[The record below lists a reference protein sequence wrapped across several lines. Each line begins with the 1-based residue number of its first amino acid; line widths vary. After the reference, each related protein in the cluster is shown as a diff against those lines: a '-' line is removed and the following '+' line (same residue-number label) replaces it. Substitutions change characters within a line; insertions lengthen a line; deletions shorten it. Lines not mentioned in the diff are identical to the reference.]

1 MASNIIDNKKDEIKR
16 QLLYNVRKALE
27 GSVEAKFAIGYFF
40 LSGFNGIQKEL
51 NRRDFRKLRLL
62 IGNTS
67 DRETIEQMVEG
78 YNHLDR
84 VKSARKQIELG
95 RKSPKLEDTENRF
108 KSTLEAMDQTDEN
121 EQWMYRLADLIADRK
136 IRVRVFTRGRLH
148 SKAYIFDYPP
158 KVRAQYGPGMAIVGS
173 SNLSMAGMYHNTE
186 LNIKTRD
193 ERDHEDLTKWFMDLW
208 GKSEVFDESLMELL
222 KVSWPIA
229 DVTPYEIY
237 LKTLYHL
244 VEDRLEEGKEIKL
257 FWKDTLPTLTSFQEV
272 AVKTA
277 ISIINQYN
285 GAFVS
290 DVVGLGKTYI
300 GSGILKYFV
309 EVYGYKP
316 LIVCPSSL
324 EEMWREF
331 DDKYELGAKVLS
343 MGMLNGRKRNLLK
356 KYEDRDIVLIDES
369 HNFRYSNTRRYELL
383 QPFTSR
389 RKTVL
394 LTATP
399 LNNTPWDIYHQIKL
413 FHAKDSTSIP
423 IAPADLKEFFKRVED
438 GKSALSSILTQLLV
452 RRTRNQIIKY
462 YGKRD
467 ENGRYYIKIGK
478 KRNYFPKRDL
488 KTLSYSIDD
497 VYSGIYDRVC
507 ESLSSLKLA
516 RYGLYDYVLPGKQNR
531 RPYLELK
538 SAGENLRG
546 LVRSGLLKRFES
558 SSFAFK
564 KSVENFMRINTIFL
578 EALDRGYVPAGEEVQ
593 KVIYES
599 HIEEDEDLNEILQNI
614 EGLSEK
620 YDIKD
625 FDVLALEADIQSDLK
640 ILEEIFGLV
649 KDIPGLWTDTKLHE
663 LMTKLKSPE
672 LKGKKVLVF
681 TEFVDTANYI
691 YEELNGQLKRN
702 MEVITGSTRDR
713 HKVVGRFAPRS
724 NQYVF
729 ADGEEEIDI
738 LISTDVLSEGLNLQ
752 DCSDVVNYDLHW
764 NPVRLIQRIGRVDR
778 IGTEA
783 EVIRVYNFL
792 PEKRLEKNLK
802 LTEKLDARI
811 REIHTAIGEDTYILH
826 TREMLNREAM
836 YAIYDGRQEELD
848 RFEEGEEKVK
858 VSEAE
863 DIIRKLQKEDP
874 ELLERI
880 KKISMGVRSARQSP
894 DGNKYRFVFL
904 KKGNYRRLY
913 LLDQKGNIV
922 SEDEARILKII
933 KCDRDEPV
941 LKIPPGY
948 NRTVS
953 DMKRRFSKMVREAE
967 DAGERVKLTSG
978 QRYIKKALNEFRREV
993 ERSEFEDVKEKE
1005 DLISKIVEFER
1016 VFTTEI
1022 PSKPLNKQLILIKNH
1037 SMEGE
1042 ELMRKLEILYYDHN
1056 LARMVEE
1063 IEEEKDPLT
1072 YIVCSEALE

>member
-1 MASNIIDNKKDEIKR
+1 MASNIIDNNKDVIER
-16 QLLYNVRKALE
+16 QLLYNVKKALD

-40 LSGFNGIQKEL
+40 LSGFSGIQREL
-51 NRRDFRKLRLL
+51 NREGFKKLRLL

-67 DRETIEQMVEG
+67 DRETIEQLAEG
-78 YNHLDR
+78 YNHLER
-84 VKSARKQIELG
+84 VKSANKKIEFGKKKQ
-95 RKSPKLEDTENRF
+95 KLDDTKQRV
-108 KSTLEAMDQTDEN
+108 KSTLEGMDQTDEN
-121 EQWMYRLADLIADRK
+121 EGWMYNLAELISKEK
-136 IRVRVFTRGRLH
+136 IRVRVYTRGRLH

-158 KVRAQYGPGMAIVGS
+158 DLRAQYGPGMAIIGS

-208 GKSEVFDESLMELL
+208 KNSENFDESLMELL

-229 DVTPYEIY
+229 EVTPYELY

-244 VEDRLEEGKEIKL
+244 VEDRLEEEKDIKL
-257 FWKDTLPTLTSFQEV
+257 FWKDTLPTLTNFQEV

-277 ISIINQYN
+277 ISIIKQYN
-285 GAFVS
+285 GAFIS

-300 GSGILKYFV
+300 GSGVLKYFAD
-309 EVYGYKP
+309 VYGYKP
-316 LIVCPSSL
+316 LIICPKSL
-324 EEMWREF
+324 VDMWEESNE
-331 DDKYELGAKVLS
+331 KYELGAKVLS
-343 MGMLNGRKRNLLK
+343 MSMLSDRNKNLLK
-356 KYEDRDIVLIDES
+356 RYENCDIVLIDES
-369 HNFRYSNTRRYELL
+369 HNFRYPNTKRYELL

-399 LNNTPWDIYHQIKL
+399 LNNTPLDIYYQIKL
-413 FHAKDSTSIP
+413 FHAKDRTKIP
-423 IAPADLKEFFKRVED
+423 VAPANLKEFFKTVEN
-438 GKSALSSILTQLLV
+438 GEAALSSILSHLLV
-452 RRTRNQIIKY
+452 RRTRKQIIKY
-462 YGKRD
+462 YGKKD
-467 ENGRYYIKIGK
+467 NNGKYYVRIGK
-478 KRNYFPKRDL
+478 KRNYFPERDL
-488 KTLSYSIDD
+488 KTLSYSIDE
-497 VYSGIYDRVC
+497 VYEGIYDRVY
-507 ESLSSLKLA
+507 ESLSRLTLA
-516 RYGLYDYVLPGKQNR
+516 RYGLYDYVLPAKQNKH
-531 RPYLELK
+531 PYLELK
-538 SAGENLRG
+538 SAGQNLKG
-546 LVRSGLLKRFES
+546 LVRSGLFKRFES

-564 KSVENFMRINTIFL
+564 RSIENFIKINTIFL
-578 EALDRGYVPAGEEVQ
+578 EALKKGYVPAGEEVQ
-593 KVIYES
+593 KVIYDS
-599 HIEEDEDLNEILQNI
+599 QIEEDEDLAEILQNI

-625 FDVLALEADIQSDLK
+625 FDVPALEADISSDLR

-649 KDIPGLWTDTKLHE
+649 KDIPGLWTDTKLRE

-691 YEELNGQLKRN
+691 YEELKGHFKRN
-702 MEVITGSTRDR
+702 MEVITGNTKDR

-724 NQYVF
+724 NQYTF
-729 ADGEEEIDI
+729 ENGEEEIDI

-752 DCSDVVNYDLHW
+752 DCSDVINYDLHW

-792 PEKRLEKNLK
+792 PEKKLEKNLK
-802 LTEKLDARI
+802 LKEKLDIRI
-811 REIHTAIGEDTYILH
+811 KEIHTAIGEDTYILH
-826 TREMLNREAM
+826 TREMLNTEAM
-836 YAIYDGRQEELD
+836 YAIYDENPEELD
-848 RFEEGEEKVK
+848 RFEEEDEKVK

-863 DIIRKLQKEDP
+863 DIIRKLQKEEP

-880 KKISMGVRSARQSP
+880 KNISMGVRSARQSP

-904 KKGNYRRLY
+904 KKGNYKRLY
-913 LLDQKGNIV
+913 LLDPKGNIV
-922 SEDEARILKII
+922 FEDEAKILKII
-933 KCDRDEPV
+933 KCNKDEPV

-948 NRTVS
+948 NKTVS
-953 DMKRRFSKMVREAE
+953 DMKKKFSQMVKEAE
-967 DAGERVKLTSG
+967 DAGEKVKLTTG
-978 QRYIKKALNEFRREV
+978 QRYIKKALNEFRKEV
-993 ERSEFEDVKEKE
+993 EVSEFEDAKEKE

-1022 PSKPLNKQLILIKNH
+1022 PSKPLNKQLTLIKNN
-1037 SMEGE
+1037 EIKGE
-1042 ELMRKLEILYYDHN
+1042 ELMKKLEILYYDHN

-1063 IEEEKDPLT
+1063 IEEKEDPLT